1 MMRESVEGPARLS
14 GARAALVT
22 SAIAFVVLTVLA
34 ATGAVA
40 SLDRRVTVWI
50 FGWPAAW
57 RGTMR
62 AVWRLATR
70 RVALVWIALALI
82 VWRRPQPAVAMTSAG
97 LAAWGLALATKEIV
111 GRARPTTELLG
122 AQARD
127 PLLGHGYPS
136 AHAALAAGVAGTSA
150 GGRAR
155 AGPARS
161 SLSAVVLVAV
171 SRVYS
176 GAQFALDSLGGIAL
190 GVMCGPRPWVVF
202 SDFRPR
208 IHTL

>member
-1 MMRESVEGPARLS
+1 MRASGGPPRLS

-22 SAIAFVVLTVLA
+22 SAVAFVALTVLA

-50 FGWPAAW
+50 FGWPSAW

-70 RVALVWIALALI
+70 RVALVWIALALV
-82 VWRRPQPAVAMTSAG
+82 VWRRPQPAVAMTAAG

-111 GRARPTTELLG
+111 GRARPTAELLG
-122 AQARD
+122 ARARD

-136 AHAALAAGVAGTSA
+136 AHAALAAALLVPVMVVAP
-150 GGRAR
+150 RWAR
-155 AGPARS
+155 PI
-161 SLSAVVLVAV
+161 LAVAVLLVAV

-176 GAQFALDSLGGIAL
+176 GAQFALDSLGGLAL
-190 GVMCGPRPWVVF
+190 GIMCGSGALVVF
-202 SDFRPR
+202 SHFRPR
-208 IHTL
+208 LQT